1 MNVSEE
7 ILKKLKKSVKTL
19 ASVIR
24 QKAMRLAELAAANKK
39 ISIPA
44 AAAVLVI
51 LLAFLATMGAQK
63 KEEGV
68 GLGEIEM
75 ERDGVGSVIPVP
87 DVPLE
92 ENAYPEINELLQNYY
107 KAMADG
113 DIDTVASLKSYTSDV
128 EKIRIQKK
136 AEYIESYPRVDCYTK
151 IGPMADSYITYVYYE
166 TKFFGYDE
174 EVPGIHSYFVCRNE
188 AGNYWLIDGE
198 IDENVENYIAAISA
212 QDDVNDLF
220 MRADVEY
227 KDIINSN
234 EELSAFLDD
243 LRNTLKD
250 SVSEELAAQVV
261 AESGETEAETETE
274 TETEAE
280 TDAPENLTQIVA
292 ANDVVNIR
300 SSDSETA
307 DKLGKAEVGQQ
318 FTLLENRGNGWSKI
332 EYNGKEAFIKTE
344 FLTVV
349 EKKETE
355 NNATGENGAEAGN
368 DGNAGENNQSAES
381 SGPSDPTGKTVK
393 VKESVN
399 VRKSANEKGERIAT
413 VYRGEVLEVIMKQ
426 ADGWTK
432 IKYNGQT
439 AYVKSDYVE

>member
-7 ILKKLKKSVKTL
+7 LLKKLKKSVKTL

-24 QKAMRLAELAAANKK
+24 QKAMRLAELAVANKK
-39 ISIPA
+39 ISIPV

-51 LLAFLATMGAQK
+51 LLAFLAAVSAQK

-68 GLGEIEM
+68 GPGEIET

-113 DIDTVASLKSYTSDV
+113 DIDTIASLKSYTSDV
-128 EKIRIQKK
+128 EKIRIRKK
-136 AEYIESYPRVDCYTK
+136 AEFIESYPKVDCYTK
-151 IGPMADSYITYVYYE
+151 IGPMADSYIVYVYYE

-274 TETEAE
+274 TETESE
-280 TDAPENLTQIVA
+280 APENLTQRVA

-307 DKLGKAEVGQQ
+307 DKLGKAEIGQQ

-332 EYNGKEAFIKTE
+332 DYNGKEAFIKTE

-349 EKKETE
+349 ETQETE
-355 NNATGENGAEAGN
+355 SDAASENNAEAGN
-368 DGNAGENNQSAES
+368 DGNAGENNQTAENN
-381 SGPSDPTGKTVK
+381 GPSDPTGQTVR

-399 VRKSANEKGERIAT
+399 VRKSANENGERIAT